1 MTGLCQVGR
10 YGSCFILDLQVK
22 ELLKRIA
29 SDTTGGLVEDEK
41 PLMESGALSD
51 QVNFELLQ
59 SKDGR
64 FRRSLGCTAY
74 LLTTV
79 DFSSC
84 PSNRFAVS
92 L

>member
-1 MTGLCQVGR
+1 MMTGLCQVLVGRYGR

-51 QVNFELLQ
+51 RVNFQGVAADE
-59 SKDGR
+59 SNDGR
-64 FRRSLGCTAY
+64 FRRSLGCTTY

-79 DFSSC
+79 DFSQ
-84 PSNRFAVS
+84 
-92 L
+92 

>member
-51 QVNFELLQ
+51 RVNFQGVAADE

-64 FRRSLGCTAY
+64 FRRSLGCTY
-74 LLTTV
+74 LQ
-79 DFSSC
+79 
-84 PSNRFAVS
+84 R
-92 L
+92 